1 MSRYRVVI
9 TDNLFDDCHIEEEVF
24 RGTPVDLEIYR
35 GLSRSELL
43 GKVRIADALLVNMIQ
58 ADRAFITALE
68 RCRIISRYGIGYDNV
83 DVEAAAEKG
92 IFVGIVPGYCT
103 QEVAEHAAALL
114 LSAARRVPQRHEL
127 VRKGHWRDSP
137 GHSLYR
143 VRGSVLG
150 ILGYGRTG
158 KALHTQLS
166 GFGFSR
172 ILVHSR
178 GLIPGTPLEGGAEAV
193 TMEQL
198 LGESDYLS
206 VHLPLNEETQGIL
219 NGERLHSMKKGAVLV
234 NTARGGLL
242 DEKGLFSA
250 LTTGPLR
257 AAALDVLREEPPAQD
272 NPLLRLDNVVISDHE
287 AYYSE
292 QSVVALKRMTA
303 ENALAVLET
312 GQPVSAVNLNQSVP
326 VG

>member
-9 TDNLFDDCHIEEEVF
+9 TDNLFDDCLVEEEVF
-24 RGTPVDLEIYR
+24 RGAPVDLEVYR

-43 GKVRIADALLVNMIQ
+43 EKVKTADALLVNMIR
-58 ADRAFITALE
+58 ADREFISVLE

-92 IFVGIVPGYCT
+92 IPVGIVPEYCT
-103 QEVAEHAAALL
+103 LEVAEHAAALL
-114 LSAARRVPQRHEL
+114 LSAARRIPQRHEL

-143 VRGSVLG
+143 IRGSVLG

-158 KALHTQLS
+158 QALHTQLR

-178 GLIPGTPLEGGAEAV
+178 GLAEGTRLENGAEAV
-193 TMEQL
+193 SMEQL
-198 LGESDYLS
+198 LKVSDYVS
-206 VHLPLNEETQGIL
+206 VHLPLNEETRSML
-219 NGERLHSMKKGAVLV
+219 NEKRLHMMKEGAVLV
-234 NTARGGLL
+234 NTARGGIL
-242 DEKGLFSA
+242 DETGLFRA
-250 LTTGPLR
+250 LTSGPLR
-257 AAALDVLREEPPAQD
+257 AAALDVLVSEPPQQD

-292 QSVVALKRMTA
+292 QSVVDLKRKTA
-303 ENALAVLET
+303 ENVLAVLET
-312 GQPVSAVNLNQSVP
+312 GRPVDAVPL
-326 VG
+326 